1 MDALRPGQLDW
12 GRVDRTAAADA
23 DAPADAPAAAAAR
36 VANCAYVLEVAQ
48 AAFGLKLGATSAED
62 LAAGARQP
70 MLSLVWQLQRAWMLQ
85 PLPPAMASEEAL
97 IAWANRK
104 VAEAHPDAATS
115 PVDSLRSQVL
125 GDGLFWVRLLAA
137 IAPEAVRAAEARGG
151 ATPAP
156 ADAQANAS
164 YAASCAHALGL
175 PFFARWQDLA
185 EARPKVAMA
194 LLAALA
200 AEDVRRTRAAAGPAP
215 SPPPSAG
222 TVSETPARPGRN
234 PSRVLAG
241 REALRKLASFY
252 QPKRSS

>member
-1 MDALRPGQLDW
+1 
-12 GRVDRTAAADA
+12 
-23 DAPADAPAAAAAR
+23 
-36 VANCAYVLEVAQ
+36 
-48 AAFGLKLGATSAED
+48 
-62 LAAGARQP
+62 
-70 MLSLVWQLQRAWMLQ
+70 
-85 PLPPAMASEEAL
+85 MASEEAL

-125 GDGLFWVRLLAA
+125 ADGLFWVRLLAA

-175 PFFARWQDLA
+175 PFFSRWQDLA

-200 AEDVRRTRAAAGPAP
+200 AEDVRRTRAAAGMLTAP
-215 SPPPSAG
+215 GGHQLLRQPLALVL
-222 TVSETPARPGRN
+222 TTHVSGGPVALEIPHRPGL
-234 PSRVLAG
+234 VMIEFGDLG
-241 REALRKLASFY
+241 EEF
-252 QPKRSS
+252 QHVVEV